1 MWEIISSIAAALG
14 TIAAA
19 VSLVFA
25 VRTQKKSVDR
35 ERRQA
40 TIEAYA
46 RLQEEVLDK
55 LADIKPAEAKSAAE
69 NCFETEEERKI
80 YHGYKV
86 LIARLE
92 HFAVGI
98 AEDTYDFHTFCL
110 LGGVHVKY
118 LYEKVEPII
127 MEARNHTGDGSVPY
141 AAFEKLY
148 QRLKKELNSAS
159 DR

>member
-19 VSLVFA
+19 ISLVFA

-46 RLQEEVLDK
+46 RLQDEVLDK
-55 LADIKPAEAKSAAE
+55 LADIKPAEVKRAAE
-69 NCFETEEERKI
+69 NCFETEAERQI

-98 AEDTYDFHTFCL
+98 AEDTYDFHTFYT
-110 LGGVHVKY
+110 LGGIHVKY

-127 MEARNHTGDGSVPY
+127 IEARNHTNDGSVPY
-141 AAFEKLY
+141 AEFEKLY
-148 QRLKKELNSAS
+148 QRLKKEQNNA
-159 DR
+159 